1 MSEQLG
7 RFLLWAGLLVAAV
20 GLLLLLAGR
29 LGIDRLPGDLV
40 WRGEN
45 WTLYVPLGWMILLS
59 VVLTIVLN
67 LLGRGD

>member
-7 RFLLWAGLLVAAV
+7 RFLLWAGLAVA
-20 GLLLLLAGR
+20 GLGVVLLLAGK

-45 WTLYVPLGWMILLS
+45 WTVYVPLGWMILLS
-59 VVLTIVLN
+59 VVLTILLN
-67 LLGRGD
+67 LIARGD

>member
-20 GLLLLLAGR
+20 GLLLLLAGK

-45 WTLYVPLGWMILLS
+45 WTVYVPLGWMILLS

>member
-7 RFLLWAGLLVAAV
+7 RFLLYAGLAVAGIGLV
-20 GLLLLLAGR
+20 LLLASE

-45 WTLYVPLGWMILLS
+45 WTVYVPLGWMILLS
-59 VVLTIVLN
+59 VVLTILLN
-67 LLGRGD
+67 LLTRGD

>member
-20 GLLLLLAGR
+20 GLLLLLAGK

-45 WTLYVPLGWMILLS
+45 WTVYVPLGWMILLS
-59 VVLTIVLN
+59 VVLTLVLN

>member
-7 RFLLWAGLLVAAV
+7 RFLLYAGLAVAGI
-20 GLLLLLAGR
+20 GLLLLGAGK

-45 WTLYVPLGWMILLS
+45 WTVYVPLGWMILLS
-59 VVLTIVLN
+59 VVLTVLLN